1 MSESPPLPSL
11 RPTAEELLDAVREHL
26 MQRVLP
32 TLSDQT
38 LRFQTL
44 VAAHVLGVVSR
55 EMQGGHA
62 ARAIVTRERQSLLG
76 EEGDEAA
83 LCAAIRAGRF
93 DAPEAA
99 AQLRAHLTHR
109 TELALL
115 AWNPAFL
122 TRVKADPAG

>member
-1 MSESPPLPSL
+1 MSAPPIPSL

-26 MQRVLP
+26 VQRVLP
-32 TLSDQT
+32 AVSDPT

-55 EMQGGHA
+55 DLEGGEA
-62 ARAIVTRERQSLLG
+62 ARALVARERQRLLG
-76 EEGDEAA
+76 HDGDDGV
-83 LCAAIRAGRF
+83 LCASIEAGGF
-93 DAPEAA
+93 DTPEAA
-99 AQLRAHLTHR
+99 AQLRAHLAHR

-122 TRVKADPAG
+122 ARVKAAPAP